1 MGPHPQ
7 GVPLG
12 ISKLLITV
20 TVECDVHGTSTCPA
34 VLHRHPELEKVL
46 LRGAPPASHAALR
59 RLDVGSASR
68 RTQHV
73 AFNIIAVFACL
84 ALTAAPPEALVTE
97 GVRPAGFGC
106 GSSKV
111 LHASQCPRPP
121 PHLLPVPERWGA
133 ELPGTRGDHSWD
145 LRALRREHGGFGP
158 PTWEGWSVAPSWVG
172 GGPGWWAGPV
182 LAEPGSLGRLY
193 VI

>member
-20 TVECDVHGTSTCPA
+20 IVERDVHGTSTCPA

-46 LRGAPPASHAALR
+46 LRGAPP
-59 RLDVGSASR
+59 
-68 RTQHV
+68 
-73 AFNIIAVFACL
+73 
-84 ALTAAPPEALVTE
+84 EALVTE

-111 LHASQCPRPP
+111 LHTSQCPRPP

-133 ELPGTRGDHSWD
+133 ELPGTRGEHSWD
-145 LRALRREHGGFGP
+145 LRALQREHGGFGP

-172 GGPGWWAGPV
+172 GGPGRWAGPV
-182 LAEPGSLGRLY
+182 LAEP
-193 VI
+193 